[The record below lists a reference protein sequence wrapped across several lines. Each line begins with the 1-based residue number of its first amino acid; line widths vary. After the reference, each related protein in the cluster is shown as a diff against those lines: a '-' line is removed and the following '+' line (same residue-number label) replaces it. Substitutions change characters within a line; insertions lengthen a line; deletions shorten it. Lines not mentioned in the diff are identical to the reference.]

1 MLVLGLGFILVV
13 PGMSGRAAP
22 TPAIAAQHSGYVAA
36 TWTTAA
42 RARNA
47 VEMREVAKASTLEE
61 RPAPPVIEPAP
72 AIAAAIGTR
81 VAPKPAQASSFT
93 PPPGSGGDG
102 LAAIYAVFGSSP
114 GRQACCRH
122 WRASMWP
129 VPPRAPVSPPPVD
142 IRLVRTHDEFAAC
155 EAMSRDIW
163 GAAERNVVPRE
174 LLLTMQHNG
183 GLVHGAFLAAGRL
196 VGFCFAFLGQRDGQL
211 RLCSHQLGVLDEF
224 RGSGIGI
231 ALKQAQRYDA
241 LRLGIELVTWT
252 FDPLEA
258 RNAYINLHRLG
269 CIARLY
275 DRDHYG
281 AMEDELNR
289 GLPSDRFE
297 AEWWLRR
304 TKPFLPAGDPV
315 VMLRVGA
322 DGEPVRELLDVSP
335 GTTVLISVPPDF
347 QAVKRASLELAVRW
361 RMESRAAFEA
371 ALAAG
376 LIAVDFR
383 RDGTY
388 VMALAPADVSR
399 PDR

>member
-1 MLVLGLGFILVV
+1 M
-13 PGMSGRAAP
+13 
-22 TPAIAAQHSGYVAA
+22 
-36 TWTTAA
+36 
-42 RARNA
+42 
-47 VEMREVAKASTLEE
+47 
-61 RPAPPVIEPAP
+61 
-72 AIAAAIGTR
+72 
-81 VAPKPAQASSFT
+81 
-93 PPPGSGGDG
+93 
-102 LAAIYAVFGSSP
+102 
-114 GRQACCRH
+114 
-122 WRASMWP
+122 WR
-129 VPPRAPVSPPPVD
+129 VPPDVSGSRHFPVEV
-142 IRLVRTHDEFAAC
+142 RLVRSHDEFAAC

-174 LLLTMQHNG
+174 LLLTIQLNG
-183 GLVHGAFLAAGRL
+183 GLVHGAFAADDRL
-196 VGFCFAFLGQRDGQL
+196 VGFCFAFLGRRDGQL
-211 RLCSHQLGVLDEF
+211 RLCSHQLGVIAEL
-224 RGSGIGI
+224 RGGGIGI
-231 ALKQAQRYDA
+231 ALKQAQRAEA
-241 LRLGIELVTWT
+241 LRLGYELVTWT

-275 DRDHYG
+275 DPDHYG

-304 TKPFLPAGDPV
+304 TKPLPAGDPV
-315 VMLRVGA
+315 VMLGVGA
-322 DGEPVRELLDVSP
+322 DGEPVREPLDVSP
-335 GTTVLISVPPDF
+335 GTTVLISVPLDF
-347 QAVKRASLELAVRW
+347 QAVKRASPQLAVRW

-388 VMALAPADVSR
+388 VMALAPAGVSR

>member
-1 MLVLGLGFILVV
+1 MWRV
-13 PGMSGRAAP
+13 PPSSAGS
-22 TPAIAAQHSGYVAA
+22 PAV
-36 TWTTAA
+36 
-42 RARNA
+42 
-47 VEMREVAKASTLEE
+47 
-61 RPAPPVIEPAP
+61 PPVE
-72 AIAAAIGTR
+72 
-81 VAPKPAQASSFT
+81 
-93 PPPGSGGDG
+93 
-102 LAAIYAVFGSSP
+102 
-114 GRQACCRH
+114 
-122 WRASMWP
+122 
-129 VPPRAPVSPPPVD
+129 
-142 IRLVRTHDEFAAC
+142 IRLVRRHDEFAAC

-183 GLVHGAFLAAGRL
+183 GLVHGAFLPEGRL
-196 VGFCFAFLGQRDGQL
+196 VGFCFAFLGMRDGQL
-211 RLCSHQLGVLDEF
+211 RLCSHQLGVLPEF
-224 RGSGIGI
+224 RGTGIGI

-241 LRLGIELVTWT
+241 LRLGYELVTWT

-269 CIARLY
+269 SIARLY

-281 AMEDELNR
+281 AMEDELNV

-304 TKPFLPAGDPV
+304 AKPQHVADPM

-322 DGEPVRELLDVSP
+322 DGEPVREHLDLRA
-335 GTTVLISVPPDF
+335 GTSALIAVPPDF
-347 QAVKRASLELAVRW
+347 QEVKRASLELALRW

-388 VMALAPADVSR
+388 VMAPGQ
-399 PDR
+399 

>member
-1 MLVLGLGFILVV
+1 
-13 PGMSGRAAP
+13 
-22 TPAIAAQHSGYVAA
+22 
-36 TWTTAA
+36 
-42 RARNA
+42 
-47 VEMREVAKASTLEE
+47 
-61 RPAPPVIEPAP
+61 
-72 AIAAAIGTR
+72 
-81 VAPKPAQASSFT
+81 
-93 PPPGSGGDG
+93 
-102 LAAIYAVFGSSP
+102 
-114 GRQACCRH
+114 
-122 WRASMWP
+122 MWP
-129 VPPRAPVSPPPVD
+129 VPSRASASPPPVD

-174 LLLTMQHNG
+174 LLLTIQHNG
-183 GLVHGAFLAAGRL
+183 GLVHGAFLPAGQL
-196 VGFCFAFLGQRDGQL
+196 VGFCFAFLGRRDGQL
-211 RLCSHQLGVLDEF
+211 RFCSHQLGVLEAF

-241 LRLGIELVTWT
+241 LRLGVDLVTWT

-304 TKPFLPAGDPV
+304 AKPLPAGDPV

-322 DGEPVRELLDVSP
+322 DGEPVREQLDMSR

-347 QAVKRASLELAVRW
+347 QAVKRASIELALRW

-371 ALAAG
+371 ALTAG
-376 LIAVDFR
+376 LIVVDFR
-383 RDGTY
+383 RDGAY
-388 VMALAPADVSR
+388 VMALPPTASGVSR

>member
-1 MLVLGLGFILVV
+1 M
-13 PGMSGRAAP
+13 
-22 TPAIAAQHSGYVAA
+22 
-36 TWTTAA
+36 
-42 RARNA
+42 
-47 VEMREVAKASTLEE
+47 
-61 RPAPPVIEPAP
+61 
-72 AIAAAIGTR
+72 
-81 VAPKPAQASSFT
+81 
-93 PPPGSGGDG
+93 
-102 LAAIYAVFGSSP
+102 
-114 GRQACCRH
+114 
-122 WRASMWP
+122 WR
-129 VPPRAPVSPPPVD
+129 VPPRSSGSRDFPRVESSGSRDFPRVE

-183 GLVHGAFLAAGRL
+183 GLVHGAFLREGRL
-196 VGFCFAFLGQRDGQL
+196 VGFCFAFLGMRDGQL
-211 RLCSHQLGVLDEF
+211 RLCSHQLGVLPDF
-224 RGSGIGI
+224 RGTGIGI

-241 LRLGIELVTWT
+241 LRLGYELVAWT

-304 TKPFLPAGDPV
+304 PKPRATGDPLV
-315 VMLRVGA
+315 LLRVGM
-322 DGEPVRELLDVSP
+322 DGEPVREHLDP
-335 GTTVLISVPPDF
+335 GARTTALISVPPDF
-347 QAVKRASLELAVRW
+347 QEVKRASLELALRW
-361 RMESRAAFEA
+361 RLESRAAFEA

-383 RDGTY
+383 REGTY
-388 VMALAPADVSR
+388 VMARSQ
-399 PDR
+399 